1 MERAKC
7 PNCGSTSL
15 YIPVSVMAKIRYNS
29 YNVDNERIYGVNKA
43 HIDNIFV
50 NGITC
55 NKCGWFGS
63 EQELKR
69 N

>member
-1 MERAKC
+1 MKAKC

-15 YIPVSVMAKIRYNS
+15 YTPVSVMAKKS
-29 YNVDNERIYGVNKA
+29 YNGNSKRIYGVDKSS
-43 HIDNIFV
+43 IDNIFV

-63 EQELKR
+63 EQELTHL

>member
-1 MERAKC
+1 MARAKC

-15 YIPVSVMAKIRYNS
+15 YIPVSVMAKIRYSS
-29 YNVDNERIYGVNKA
+29 YSEGDERIYGVNKT
-43 HIDNIFV
+43 HTQDVFINR
-50 NGITC
+50 ITC

-63 EQELKR
+63 EQELNR